1 MDPQWQQ
8 REQIRNDEMAAVLST
23 LNGITRGGSSPATES
38 LVVSL
43 ARRLI
48 HNLNGEELTMLAS
61 GVVPESIQDE
71 TITAELYRPTAP
83 ATSRALEI
91 RPDRNYRWSAR
102 GGDLWMRENKAEINA
117 TIVDCQVAQH
127 VHRQLPGAPKG
138 ELAGIL

>member
-1 MDPQWQQ
+1 MH
-8 REQIRNDEMAAVLST
+8 RYRAAIKHLQNSVKKVA
-23 LNGITRGGSSPATES
+23 GITRGLGSPQVES
-38 LVVSL
+38 CVVSV

-102 GGDLWMRENKAEINA
+102 GGDLWMREK
-117 TIVDCQVAQH
+117 TR
-127 VHRQLPGAPKG
+127 RQIENEECNVFIK
-138 ELAGIL
+138 IFVTTCYID

>member
-1 MDPQWQQ
+1 MPNSPEKQ
-8 REQIRNDEMAAVLST
+8 AAIKHLRSSVKKVA
-23 LNGITRGGSSPATES
+23 GITRGLGSPQVES
-38 LVVSL
+38 YVVSV

>member
-1 MDPQWQQ
+1 M
-8 REQIRNDEMAAVLST
+8 
-23 LNGITRGGSSPATES
+23 
-38 LVVSL
+38 
-43 ARRLI
+43 
-48 HNLNGEELTMLAS
+48 
-61 GVVPESIQDE
+61 PESIQDE

-91 RPDRNYRWSAR
+91 RPDRNYWWSAR